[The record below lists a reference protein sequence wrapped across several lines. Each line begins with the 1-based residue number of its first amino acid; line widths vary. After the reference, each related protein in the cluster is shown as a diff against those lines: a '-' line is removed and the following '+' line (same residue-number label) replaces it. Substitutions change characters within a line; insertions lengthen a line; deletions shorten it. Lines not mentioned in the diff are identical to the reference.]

1 MLLMLSSLLSL
12 LVTTLYL
19 AASATPWIAVSVSV
33 PVPNRNAGTWSAWMS
48 LTRYDASMSSLSNT
62 VSSSGLATDL
72 SRIFDAWSLTNI
84 NAGKLYDTPAWSVNN
99 QNGALG
105 VSMAFFIIGAT
116 ASLVSS
122 FLGLVVSRYH
132 DVRLAIIV
140 SNLLTVVLGLIATV
154 VASLTNINALA
165 ILSAFA
171 NVDVTSPGAAAF
183 IAAFIA
189 TANSRSTSAYTAF
202 MILAGSPGFGMASLS
217 PGFGLSIAGTVLAF
231 FILILTLMPSAT
243 DKIDSRLPAFS
254 SDVAAYT
261 PRRYGDIEA
270 IPARISPELV
280 AARNNAALEG
290 AQRAVNVFDNEILY
304 SARRGGASPRGIED
318 AAIYQSPDMNRR
330 F

>member
-1 MLLMLSSLLSL
+1 MLSSIFSL

-19 AASATPWIAVSVSV
+19 AASATPWISVSVSV
-33 PVPNRNAGTWSAWMS
+33 PVPNRNAGTWTAWMS

-72 SRIFDAWSLTNI
+72 SRIFDAWSQTNI
-84 NAGKLYDTPAWSVNN
+84 NAGKLYDTPSWSVNN

-132 DVRLAIIV
+132 DVRLAIVV

-154 VASLTNINALA
+154 VASLTSINALA

-183 IAAFIA
+183 LAAFLA

-217 PGFGLSIAGTVLAF
+217 PGFGLSIAGTVVAF
-231 FILILTLMPSAT
+231 FILVLTLMPSGAEKN
-243 DKIDSRLPAFS
+243 DYRPSALSSSNDFAAF
-254 SDVAAYT
+254 T

-270 IPARISPELV
+270 IPTRISPEMQ
-280 AARNNAALEG
+280 AARNTAALEG
-290 AQRAVNVFDNEILY
+290 AQRAVHVFDNEILY